1 LTPFTSNLIARDRGY
16 NEGPYRLQVERMR
29 YVREMQEMR
38 RELRRVEELVIR
50 DELIHIKQKKNEFY
64 LY

>member
-1 LTPFTSNLIARDRGY
+1 
-16 NEGPYRLQVERMR
+16 
-29 YVREMQEMR
+29 MR